1 MSGMY
6 VRRLRD
12 SAVSKVGE
20 LTKPGSTDAAVGL
33 DVTFPS
39 LAGKI
44 YSKVKDGRRTKYRA

>member
-1 MSGMY
+1 MSGMN

-12 SAVSKVGE
+12 SAVSKVGG

-44 YSKVKDGRRTKYRA
+44 YSKIKDVRRTKYRA